1 MSDVTDQLNARVV
14 ELAAN
19 YERVLVIT
27 QSGGAAGAAAIA
39 LVTDQNNGIA
49 VATAAI
55 LALMTKINTDFPP
68 A

>member
-1 MSDVTDQLNARVV
+1 MSDITDALNARVV

-27 QSGGAAGAAAIA
+27 KDDSGAAAR
-39 LVTDQNNGIA
+39 LTDQNAGIA
-49 VATAAI
+49 VAVAAI
-55 LALMTKINTDFPP
+55 AALMAKINTDFPP